1 MSVDQLKKLF
11 EINQYAF
18 GVNVE
23 GVTHEESL
31 LQPGG
36 GANCLNWVAGHVVAN
51 RNHILE
57 LLGEEPI
64 WDQPAYEEYKRG
76 SKPIASTAKARP
88 FESILAD
95 FGRSQERIRAGLAR
109 LKDEDLAAPRGKET
123 LGGSLHF
130 LHFTRAIT
138 SDRPPCCA
146 VWRGNPGRS
155 PDAT

>member
-130 LHFTRAIT
+130 LHFHESYHIGQTALLRRLAGKPGAI
-138 SDRPPCCA
+138 S
-146 VWRGNPGRS
+146 
-155 PDAT
+155 